1 MHVCQSSSWL
11 WIFPLQVAVTCL
23 RGQYFLVSETCCLEV
38 KFHSEP
44 NTHHILS
51 LQDLFFLHCAFASP
65 VPKQGHLSCSLVPI
79 TAKGSGYSYPLP
91 PPWVGKHPSC
101 VWSLEGAYAWHQLIT
116 PETGLCLARVG
127 RAKVSS
133 CEAHQTLF
141 ILLWTGSHFHLVGRE
156 PWFNSQKDTR

>member
-1 MHVCQSSSWL
+1 MSVF
-11 WIFPLQVAVTCL
+11 IVAVDISSAGGSDMFKGSVLSCL
-23 RGQYFLVSETCCLEV
+23 RDMLLRSQVSFRTQHTSHPFPAGSFFFTVLL
-38 KFHSEP
+38 P
-44 NTHHILS
+44 ALS
-51 LQDLFFLHCAFASP
+51 PSRATSA
-65 VPKQGHLSCSLVPI
+65 VVWIPI

-127 RAKVSS
+127 RAKISS

-141 ILLWTGSHFHLVGRE
+141 ILFWTGSHFCPVGRE
-156 PWFNSQKDTR
+156 PLFNSQKDTR